1 MGIRRIS
8 REIALQLLFAQEMTG
23 DNIEKI
29 VDSFQE
35 AGFRKDSGESAI
47 VPEFSKEL
55 LVSSKAHQDHIDELI
70 RGVLEHW
77 QLERVSRIDR
87 AILRLAC
94 AELIYHGDIPPKVT
108 INEYIEIAKRFGD
121 KDSPSFVNG
130 VLDAIARKMEK
141 IKKSV

>member
-8 REIALQLLFAQEMTG
+8 REIALQLLYAQEATN
-23 DNIEKI
+23 DPLKTVIEA
-29 VDSFQE
+29 FQE
-35 AGFRKDSGESAI
+35 AGFRKETGESGE
-47 VPEFSKEL
+47 VPDFSKAL
-55 LVSSKAHQDHIDELI
+55 LGSSKANQDHIDGMI
-70 RGVLEHW
+70 RSVLEHW

-94 AELIYHGDIPPKVT
+94 AEMMFHDDIPPKVT

-130 VLDAIARKMEK
+130 VLDAIARKMDK
-141 IKKSV
+141 IPKP